1 MNSQKILDFFSKN
14 LSDYHKEI
22 NLFVLKVCLSGG
34 ILGVLFFCTMKA
46 LGILTRLEWDNILKF
61 GIVSVINISVPMLFY
76 FIAVR
81 KTDKKILISIFKYL
95 LITCATV
102 NYYSLVSF
110 IPYYEMWGSIFLVF
124 FLSSFYLEINSVV
137 YAIVLAVAVC
147 AIEIF
152 TGNKYFVPQSDT
164 YTELLVRGLGF
175 SFGAIC
181 SIITAVLS
189 KKLLMRSSESE
200 YQSTRAY
207 QNMKEIV
214 GQATA
219 ISHNLSEA
227 GISIS
232 ALADQQNKA
241 SEEIA
246 QKSSGMLE
254 QVVETARSVEES
266 TVLVDLLVKNIRSS
280 MEKISVLDESSKSLQ
295 HKANE
300 GKMSVNNAV
309 EKITSIKDSV
319 ITSSGSARELYAK
332 AKEIDSVVEFI
343 RQIAD
348 QTNMLALNASIEA
361 ARAGENGRGFSVV
374 ANEIKL
380 LAEKSHESLKIISAT
395 LGQILLH
402 SKQVDELM
410 EESVANVEEGV
421 EIIRTS
427 DSFYQEIIETLT
439 HTIKMLSEI
448 GKLSES
454 QLNESRSL
462 NSFIQK
468 VSDTAHN
475 TSKSVEGVAASTEE
489 SFAASEELMNTA
501 NHINKMSGELLSTV
515 KEV

>member
-1 MNSQKILDFFSKN
+1 MNSKKTLDFFSKN

-46 LGILTRLEWDNILKF
+46 LGILSRLEWDNILKF
-61 GIVSVINISVPMLFY
+61 GIVSVINIFVPMLFY
-76 FIAVR
+76 FLAVR
-81 KTDKKILISIFKYL
+81 GTDKKILITIFKYL

-124 FLSSFYLEINSVV
+124 FLSSFYLEINSVI
-137 YAIVLAVAVC
+137 YAIVLAAVVC
-147 AIEIF
+147 GIEIL
-152 TGNKYFVPQSDT
+152 TGNKYFLPQSDT

-181 SIITAVLS
+181 SIITAILS

-200 YQSTRAY
+200 YESNQAY
-207 QNMKEIV
+207 NNLKEIV

-246 QKSSGMLE
+246 QRSSGMLE
-254 QVVETARSVEES
+254 GVVETAKSVEES
-266 TVLVDLLVKNIRSS
+266 TVLVDLLVKNINSS
-280 MEKISVLDESSKSLQ
+280 IDKISVMDESSKSLQ
-295 HKANE
+295 NAANDGKA
-300 GKMSVNNAV
+300 SVNSAV
-309 EKITSIKDSV
+309 AKINFIKDSV
-319 ITSSGSARELYAK
+319 ISSSESARELYVK

-361 ARAGENGRGFSVV
+361 ARAGENGKGFSVV

-380 LAEKSHESLKIISAT
+380 LAEKSHESLKIISVT
-395 LGQILLH
+395 LSEILTH
-402 SKQVDELM
+402 SKKVDELM
-410 EESVANVEEGV
+410 GESVANVEEGV
-421 EIIRTS
+421 EIIKTS
-427 DSFYQEIIETLT
+427 DTFYQEIIETLA

-448 GKLSES
+448 RSLSES
-454 QLNESRSL
+454 QLTESKSL
-462 NSFIQK
+462 NNFIQK
-468 VSDTAHN
+468 VSITAQT
-475 TSKSVEGVAASTEE
+475 TSRSVEGVAASTEE
-489 SFAASEELMNTA
+489 SFAASEELMTTA
-501 NHINKMSGELLSTV
+501 NLVNKMSGELLDTV
-515 KEV
+515 KKV